1 MHKSFL
7 IVTQMYELSAKL
19 VNQLVFHHMIPGVIK
34 DIIFTLFH
42 HVQNTSTVS
51 VFLNHNGIDCTYVIY
66 TTKRLA

>member
-7 IVTQMYELSAKL
+7 IVTQMYKLSAKL
-19 VNQLVFHHMIPGVIK
+19 VNQLILHHMIPGVIK
-34 DIIFTLFH
+34 DTICSPFH

-51 VFLNHNGIDCTYVIY
+51 VSLNYNGIDCTHVIH